1 MADMLSVGANWLT
14 NQLRT
19 SAAVTVAYVRSGNT
33 ATVPAT
39 IGSSTFESQ
48 GQAGVIEQWE
58 SRDYIIKTAELP
70 YGEPRR
76 GDRIYEELD
85 GVSQIYEV
93 ATPRGVPLFRF
104 GDAFQ
109 TCVRVHTK
117 KVDAD
122 LEYLVTEQG
131 DEIVVPLQVN

>member
-1 MADMLSVGANWLT
+1 MADMLSIGASWLT
-14 NQLRT
+14 DQLRA
-19 SAAVTVAYVRSGNT
+19 SAAVTVAYVRAGNT

-39 IGSSTFESQ
+39 IGSSMFESQ
-48 GQAGVIEQWE
+48 GQSGVVEQWE
-58 SRDYIIKTAELP
+58 SRDYIVKTAELP

-93 ATPRGVPLFRF
+93 SSPRGVPLFRF

-109 TCVRVHTK
+109 TCVRIHTK

-122 LEYLVTEQG
+122 LQYLVTEQG

>member
-14 NQLRT
+14 DQLRT

-58 SRDYIIKTAELP
+58 SRDYLIKTAELP

>member
-14 NQLRT
+14 DQLRT